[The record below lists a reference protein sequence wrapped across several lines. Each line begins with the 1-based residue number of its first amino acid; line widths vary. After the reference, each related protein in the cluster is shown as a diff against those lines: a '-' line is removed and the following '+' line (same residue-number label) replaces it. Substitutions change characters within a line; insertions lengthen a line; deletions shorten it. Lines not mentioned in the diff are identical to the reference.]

1 MGYLI
6 ADFIVVNTTNVS
18 AYAFELRFWIAGIA
32 KIYIFV
38 LIVGAILHAVTNF
51 ACFQTLSDKGC
62 RKFMLLIHR
71 LRSLEHERRPH
82 VNHMS
87 EILKRDD
94 YLQSQMDLELLI
106 SGRINK
112 HTIYNLWYMLNM
124 VEIVQI
130 DFSSS
135 KSFFTKIWR
144 IWRNYIFTELMQYW
158 SIDTFCFLY
167 RSIKTFWVNII
178 NLGFRRPICFFV
190 VSNRLSQVV
199 STQGNIDCIARIM
212 FFLL

>member
-38 LIVGAILHAVTNF
+38 LIVGAILDAVTNF

-62 RKFMLLIHR
+62 RKLMLLIHR

-112 HTIYNLWYMLNM
+112 HTIYNLWYMLHM
-124 VEIVQI
+124 VEIVHI
-130 DFSSS
+130 DFSST
-135 KSFFTKIWR
+135 KSFFTKISKNGR
-144 IWRNYIFTELMQYW
+144 IWSNYIFTELMQYW
-158 SIDTFCFLY
+158 SIDTFCLLY
-167 RSIKTFWVNII
+167 QWIKKFWVNII
-178 NLGFRRPICFFV
+178 NF
-190 VSNRLSQVV
+190 
-199 STQGNIDCIARIM
+199 
-212 FFLL
+212 